1 MAQALQFAQDFKLGH
16 YMKIPPRTM
25 FFAQVSA
32 AAIAGTVQLGV
43 QAWMFTN
50 IVDMCSITQP
60 DGFICPS
67 TQVFGTASIIVS
79 FGLAVFVFTQYGLVV
94 GCYWTSASVLPWPNV
109 RRPPLVLPRWRA
121 LPLWCMDHF
130 PQVAE
135 QLHSLHQVCLRQSCL
150 RSKTKY
156 DVASL

>member
-32 AAIAGTVQLGV
+32 AVIAGTVQLAV

-50 IVDMCSITQP
+50 IVDICSTTQR
-60 DGFICPS
+60 DGFICPN

-79 FGLAVFVFTQYGLVV
+79 FCLIFT
-94 GCYWTSASVLPWPNV
+94 ASFRLFKMVW
-109 RRPPLVLPRWRA
+109 
-121 LPLWCMDHF
+121 
-130 PQVAE
+130 
-135 QLHSLHQVCLRQSCL
+135 
-150 RSKTKY
+150 
-156 DVASL
+156 